1 MTVSEKMARIAT
13 AIYKLDVAERQMLS
27 QPVRT
32 FKEWMDSDHKGAGDG
47 VQGFPDYAM
56 DRIHE
61 SLQHDLKEMQSF
73 SEEVFGGNGNP
84 AFREFLR
91 REIGGECRPEPKP
104 ERPGFEFCENH
115 GGCKR
120 CSCFGPGK
128 SGKSVKGKGP
138 EPERTDRPSLGDVAG
153 AIAIMLEQTL
163 GLPSNSVNVSF
174 AGVDGTKD

>member
-13 AIYKLDVAERQMLS
+13 AIYELDVAERQMLS

-32 FKEWMDSDHKGAGDG
+32 FKEWMDSEHKGADDG

-61 SLQHDLKEMQSF
+61 SLQNDLKEMRSF
-73 SEEVFGGNGNP
+73 SEEVFGRNGNP

-91 REIGGECRPEPKP
+91 REIGGEDKHAPKI
-104 ERPGFEFCENH
+104 ERPGFEFRENH

-128 SGKSVKGKGP
+128 LRKEKGP
-138 EPERTDRPSLGDVAG
+138 EPEKADRLSLGDFAG

-174 AGVDGTKD
+174 VGVDRAKD